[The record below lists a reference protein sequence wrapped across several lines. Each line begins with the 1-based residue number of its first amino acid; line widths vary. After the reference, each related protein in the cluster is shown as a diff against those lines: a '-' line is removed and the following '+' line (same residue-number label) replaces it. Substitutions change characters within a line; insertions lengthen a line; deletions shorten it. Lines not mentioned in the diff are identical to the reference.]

1 MRTFSADEIAKI
13 LRSHGV
19 PEFELADGLKVVQMA
34 TAGGL
39 VWTIEVG
46 TVRDGA
52 DIFLRDA
59 DPAMLNRIS
68 EILCTKI
75 APQFLNSREVLDEK
89 LTPDSLLEK
98 SEDVL
103 DPMTPDN
110 LKEVED
116 PAEGLDALVPDALR
130 EKKDDPNLEPDP
142 TGLVPDWA
150 REKKG
155 PAKPTLE
162 DELTPG
168 WLRDEK

>member
-1 MRTFSADEIAKI
+1 MKRTFNAGEIAKI

-19 PEFELADGLKVVQMA
+19 PEFELADGLKAVQMA

-68 EILCTKI
+68 EILWTKVS
-75 APQFLNSREVLDEK
+75 PQFLDSREILDDK
-89 LTPDSLLEK
+89 LTPDVLLDNER
-98 SEDVL
+98 EDVL
-103 DPMTPDN
+103 DPMTPDA
-110 LKEVED
+110 LKDEVD
-116 PAEGLDALVPDALR
+116 PLEGTIEGMTPDAL
-130 EKKDDPNLEPDP
+130 
-142 TGLVPDWA
+142 

-155 PAKPTLE
+155 PAKPSLE
-162 DELTPG
+162 DELTPDA
-168 WLRDEK
+168 LRDEK

>member
-19 PEFELADGLKVVQMA
+19 PEFELADGLKAVQMA
-34 TAGGL
+34 TSGGL
-39 VWTIEVG
+39 VWTIHRGDKEYQ
-46 TVRDGA
+46 
-52 DIFLRDA
+52 LRDA
-59 DPAMLNRIS
+59 QAAELVELS
-68 EILCTKI
+68 EILWTKI
-75 APQFLNSREVLDEK
+75 APQFLASREILDDK
-89 LTPDSLLEK
+89 LTPDALLEK

-155 PAKPTLE
+155 PAKPSLE
-162 DELTPG
+162 DDLTPDAF
-168 WLRDEK
+168 RDAKNEG